1 MKNHG
6 RAKTSASS
14 VEPLGLSPR
23 LGRSLALPGVSPT
36 MKRLIV
42 GGLLLLIAAISV
54 FLWRQN
60 QIPVSSSQLAPADCL
75 VYIELPKLIQT
86 AKRWPETAL
95 CQILGEPSVQRFLRQ
110 PVSKIPKSYQSV
122 CASVQTLRCS
132 ALFFGITDPNSQ
144 SWICGFQTSA
154 DQRVWR
160 REIGNISGALF
171 GQAVHLM
178 EPADYKQPGP
188 RPSEGGRNGAVT
200 YCAQLGSWILLSR
213 TADLLI
219 EASRNAKAASGGLQS
234 VNLFQECR
242 ANVKEGYDILCF
254 VRGRPSIDLSRGL
267 RWRFREDESQD
278 TQRAMLAATAIDGTQ
293 LRDTIFT
300 LTDKPASVAPLDR
313 KGLAMTSPTTI
324 GYLASRVNLS
334 EIWRRCDELSG
345 DWPIAKTIRDYL
357 GEVKSFGIDTHG
369 LDALLSYI
377 EIVVDR
383 DPKADSLNAAFS
395 AEITDPE
402 RFQHFID
409 QIVMEKFPDR
419 SRRVEVAAVPA
430 YAIQLTG
437 NTSLICGLVGRQLL
451 VALTRSEFS
460 ELVHRLQS
468 QSAGLGNNAQF
479 NGIAKLV
486 HEPADMFVYMDA
498 KTAFESLYDAFRPML
513 VFGVALIPALNQ
525 YIDAMTLPETGEVSK
540 HLSPIVLSQYRVAHG
555 IVDESIGP
563 ITAYEAFALISG
575 GAVAMGLLEH

>member
-1 MKNHG
+1 
-6 RAKTSASS
+6 
-14 VEPLGLSPR
+14 
-23 LGRSLALPGVSPT
+23 
-36 MKRLIV
+36 MKRLIA
-42 GGLLLLIAAISV
+42 GGLLLLIAAIAV

-60 QIPVSSSQLAPADCL
+60 QMPVSSSQLAPADCL
-75 VYIELPKLIQT
+75 VYIELPNLIQT

-132 ALFFGITDPNSQ
+132 ALFFGITDPNGQ

-160 REIGNISGALF
+160 REISNISAVLF
-171 GQAVHLM
+171 GQAVHVM
-178 EPADYKQPGP
+178 EPADYQQPGP
-188 RPSEGGRNGAVT
+188 RQSEGGRNGAFT
-200 YCAQLGSWILLSR
+200 YCAQFGSWILLSR
-213 TADLLI
+213 TADLLM

-278 TQRAMLAATAIDGTQ
+278 TPRAMLATTAIDGTQ
-293 LRDTIFT
+293 LRDTVFT
-300 LTDKPASVAPLDR
+300 LTDKPAPVAPLDR

-334 EIWRRCDELSG
+334 EIWRRCDELSR

-357 GEVKSFGIDTHG
+357 GEVKSFGIEMHE

-377 EIVVDR
+377 EIVIDR
-383 DPKADSLNAAFS
+383 DPQADSLNAAFS

-402 RFQHFID
+402 KFQHFID

-419 SRRVEVAAVPA
+419 SRRIEVASVPA
-430 YAIQLTG
+430 YVIQLNG
-437 NTSLICGLVGRQLL
+437 NTPLICGLVGRQLL
-451 VALTRSEFS
+451 VALTRSEFA

-468 QSAGLGNNAQF
+468 HSAGLENNAQF
-479 NGIAKLV
+479 KGITKLV
-486 HEPADMFVYMDA
+486 HEPADLVVYLDA
-498 KTAFESLYDAFRPML
+498 KAAFDSLYEAFRPML

-525 YIDAMTLPETGEVSK
+525 YIDAMTFPETGEVSK
-540 HLSPIVLSQYRVAHG
+540 HLSSPIVLSQYRVAHG
-555 IVDESIGP
+555 VVDESVGP
-563 ITAYEAFALISG
+563 ITAYDAFALISG
-575 GAVAMGLLEH
+575 GAVAMGLLGH